1 MKIFQNI
8 VETLL
13 RTKWLIIGLLL
24 LLLGFSNY
32 STLKNLKVDN
42 SLAIW
47 FLEDNPEYNA
57 YIAYQEKFGSDEV
70 FIAMLPVSNAL
81 DSIEVKKLE
90 RLHQKIDS
98 LWYVNT
104 SFSLAK
110 AEYPVYNNGVFV
122 FSPLYNPQRSENAIK
137 SLMSK
142 IPSISRQL
150 VTADFKNLFFYI
162 QLKPTPLIES
172 QREIILPEIEQYF
185 NEITGDNYHLSG
197 APVLNEA
204 YSRGIYKESLIFAVL
219 TIAVIALMLLFLL
232 PDRRYLIIALCAVI
246 VPVSLLFG
254 LITAFGFAL
263 NMISMLIPTILLV
276 YSVSDAVHIINIYHK
291 EGIINPKLKKQNLK
305 ALAFRKS
312 LTPCFYTTLTTIVGY
327 FALYLSPL
335 PAFKNMGILTCIGL
349 LLCFVLVYVIVIIG
363 LSFYNIDFKN
373 SKPVLSLSNINY
385 QILIQRLNEF
395 TSERKNGIILVST
408 ILMMVGIYSVFN
420 LKIDTDSLN
429 LLAEGKAKQ
438 DLRVIESHLGA
449 SSRLQINITTTSED
463 NMFLDDGVASL
474 ERFQKQ
480 LDENPLLSNPVSVI
494 TIKDFLEERTPVLF
508 QSNINK
514 TKLQSALTSYNEQS
528 NSFYTFFSKDL
539 KTLGITVGVK
549 ELKTS
554 ELETIMNDIET
565 AFESSFNTE
574 KFSLDIQG
582 FSVVFSQ
589 LNKFILQTQFRSFFA
604 AFIVGFLALLF
615 FIKNVKTTILVLI
628 PNILPLL
635 VLALAMWILEIP
647 LDVTTVMITPIML
660 GIAMDDTIHL
670 IYKYKRTK
678 AIKGNAQQR
687 IDKSMVYTGSAL
699 FSTTIALVA
708 GFLIISTSAVPSVSE
723 FGILCALT
731 IAMAFITDVVFL
743 PALLKRFDK

>member
-1 MKIFQNI
+1 MQ
-8 VETLL
+8 VLL
-13 RTKWLIIGLLL
+13 RTKWVILGVIMVLLVL
-24 LLLGFSNY
+24 STY
-32 STLKNLKVDN
+32 STLKHLKVDN

-57 YIAYQEKFGSDEV
+57 YITYQEQFGSDEV
-70 FIAMLPVSNAL
+70 FIGMIPVSNAL
-81 DSIEVKKLE
+81 DSVEVDKLH
-90 RLHQKIDS
+90 RLHQKVDS

-110 AEYPVYNNGVFV
+110 ARYPIYNDGSFV
-122 FSPLYNPQRSENAIK
+122 FSPLYNSQRSENAIK

-142 IPSISRQL
+142 MPSISEQL
-150 VTADFKNLFFYI
+150 VTPDFKHLFFYI

-172 QREIILPEIEQYF
+172 QREGILPEIEQNF
-185 NEITGDNYHLSG
+185 IDIFGDNYYLSG

-219 TIAVIALMLLFLL
+219 TIGVIALMLLFLL
-232 PDRRYLIIALCAVI
+232 PDKRYLPTALLAVV
-246 VPVSLLFG
+246 VPVSMLFG
-254 LITAFGFAL
+254 IITSFGFAL

-291 EGIINPKLKKQNLK
+291 EGLLNPKLKTQNLL
-305 ALAFRKS
+305 ALSFRKS

-335 PAFKNMGILTCIGL
+335 PAFKNMGVLTCIGL
-349 LLCFVLVYVIVIIG
+349 LLCFVLVYVIVLIG
-363 LSFYNIDFKN
+363 LSFFNIDFKN
-373 SKPVLSLSNINY
+373 SKPVLRFPRVNY
-385 QILIQRLNEF
+385 QLLIQQLNVF
-395 TSERKNGIILVST
+395 TSERKNTVILCSV
-408 ILMMVGIYSVFN
+408 ILMLVGFYSVFK
-420 LKIDTDSLN
+420 LKTDTNSLN
-429 LLAEGKAKQ
+429 LLAEGKAKK
-438 DLRVIESHLGA
+438 DLLEIESKLGA
-449 SSRLQINITTTSED
+449 SSRLQINITSMAE
-463 NMFLDDGVASL
+463 GVVFSDEGMVSL
-474 ERFQKQ
+474 EKFQKQ
-480 LDENPLLSNPVSVI
+480 LNEHPLVYHPVSVI

-514 TKLQSALTSYNEQS
+514 TKLQTALNSYSETN
-528 NSFYTFFSKDL
+528 NSFFTIFSNDL
-539 KTLGITVGVK
+539 KTFGITVGVK

-554 ELETIMNDIET
+554 ELEIILKDIDA
-565 AFESSFNTE
+565 AFQSSFNTE
-574 KFSLDIQG
+574 TYQLDVQG

-615 FIKNVKTTILVLI
+615 FIKNLKTTVLVLI
-628 PNILPLL
+628 PNVLPLL
-635 VLALAMWILEIP
+635 MMALVMWVLDIP
-647 LDVTTVMITPIML
+647 LDVTTAMITPIML

-687 IDKSMVYTGSAL
+687 IDKSMMYTGGAL
-699 FSTTIALVA
+699 LSTTIALVA
-708 GFLIISTSAVPSVSE
+708 GFLIISTSAIPSVSE
-723 FGILCALT
+723 FGLLCALT
-731 IAMAFITDVVFL
+731 ILMAFITDVVFL

>member
-13 RTKWLIIGLLL
+13 KSKWLIIGLLL
-24 LLLGFSNY
+24 LLLGLSNY
-32 STLKNLKVDN
+32 STLNNLRVDN

-57 YIAYQEKFGSDEV
+57 YISYQEQFGSDEV
-70 FIAMLPVSNAL
+70 FIGMIPVSNAL
-81 DSIEVKKLE
+81 DSIDVEKLE

-98 LWYVNT
+98 LWYVKT

-110 AEYPVYNNGVFV
+110 AEYPVYNNGGFA
-122 FSPLYNPQRSENAIK
+122 FLPLYNAQRSENAIK

-142 IPSISRQL
+142 MPNISRQL
-150 VTADFKNLFFYI
+150 VTSDFQNLLFYI
-162 QLKPTPLIES
+162 QLQPTPLIES
-172 QREIILPEIEQYF
+172 QRDTILPEIEQYF
-185 NEITGDNYHLSG
+185 NEVIGENYHLSG

-232 PDRRYLIIALCAVI
+232 PDRRYLLIALCAVI

-276 YSVSDAVHIINIYHK
+276 YSVSDAVHIINIYHN
-291 EGIINPKLKKQNLK
+291 EGFINPKLKKQNLM

-335 PAFKNMGILTCIGL
+335 PAFKNMGILTCLGL
-349 LLCFVLVYVIVIIG
+349 LLCFVLVYVVVIIG
-363 LSFYNIDFKN
+363 LSFYDIDFKK
-373 SKPVLSLSNINY
+373 SKPVLSVSSFNY
-385 QILIQRLNEF
+385 HLLIQQLNLF
-395 TSERKNGIILVST
+395 TSERKNMIIIVST
-408 ILMMVGIYSVFN
+408 ALMMVGIYSVFK

-438 DLRVIESHLGA
+438 DLRIIESSLGA

-463 NMFLDDGVASL
+463 DMFLDAGIASL
-474 ERFQKQ
+474 QKFQKQ
-480 LDENPLLSNPVSVI
+480 LDENPLLSNPVSIV
-494 TIKDFLEERTPVLF
+494 TIKEFLEERTPALF

-514 TKLQSALTSYNEQS
+514 TKLQSALTSYNEKS
-528 NSFYTFFSKDL
+528 NSFYTLFSNDL
-539 KTLGITVGVK
+539 KTFGITVGVK

-554 ELETIMNDIET
+554 ELENIINDIDV
-565 AFESSFNTE
+565 AFNSNFNPG
-574 KFSLDIQG
+574 KYKLDIQG

-628 PNILPLL
+628 PNVLPLL

-687 IDKSMVYTGSAL
+687 IDKSIMYTGSAL
-699 FSTTIALVA
+699 LSTTIALVA
-708 GFLIISTSAVPSVSE
+708 GFLIISTSAVPSVSV
-723 FGILCALT
+723 FGLLCALT
-731 IAMAFITDVVFL
+731 ILMAFVTDVVFL
-743 PALLKRFDK
+743 PALLKRFDE

>member
-142 IPSISRQL
+142 IPNISRQL

-162 QLKPTPLIES
+162 QLQPTPLIES

-185 NEITGDNYHLSG
+185 NEIAGDNYHLSG

-305 ALAFRKS
+305 VLAFRKS

-335 PAFKNMGILTCIGL
+335 PAFKNMGVLTCVGL

-373 SKPVLSLSNINY
+373 SKPVFSLSSINY
-385 QILIQRLNEF
+385 QVLIQRLNEF
-395 TSERKNGIILVST
+395 TSERKSGIILVST
-408 ILMMVGIYSVFN
+408 ILMMAGIYSVFN

-449 SSRLQINITTTSED
+449 SSRLQINITTISED
-463 NMFLDDGVASL
+463 GMFLDDGVASL
-474 ERFQKQ
+474 ERFQNQ
-480 LDENPLLSNPVSVI
+480 LNEHLLLSNPVSVI
-494 TIKDFLEERTPVLF
+494 TIKDFLEERTTVLF

-528 NSFYTFFSKDL
+528 NSFYTFFSNDL

-549 ELKTS
+549 EFKTS

-589 LNKFILQTQFRSFFA
+589 LNKFILQTQFRSFLA
-604 AFIVGFLALLF
+604 AFIVGFFALLF

-731 IAMAFITDVVFL
+731 IAMAFITDMFFL

>member
-1 MKIFQNI
+1 M
-8 VETLL
+8 LL
-13 RTKWLIIGLLL
+13 VLLAL
-24 LLLGFSNY
+24 STY

-47 FLEDNPEYNA
+47 FLEDNPEYKA
-57 YIAYQEKFGSDEV
+57 YIDYQEQFGSDEV
-70 FIAMLPVSNAL
+70 FVGMIPVPNAL
-81 DSIEVKKLE
+81 DSLEIKKLE
-90 RLHQKIDS
+90 RLHHQIGR

-104 SFSLAK
+104 TFSLAN
-110 AEYPVYNNGVFV
+110 AEYPIYNNGTFV
-122 FSPLYNPQRSENAIK
+122 FSPLYNSQRSENAIK

-142 IPSISRQL
+142 MPNISHQL

-185 NEITGDNYHLSG
+185 NEIIGDNYHLSG

-219 TIAVIALMLLFLL
+219 TIGIIALMLLFLL
-232 PDRRYLIIALCAVI
+232 PDRRYLIIALSAVI

-254 LITAFGFAL
+254 IITAFGFAL

-276 YSVSDAVHIINIYHK
+276 YSVSDAVHIVNIYHK
-291 EGIINPKLKKQNLK
+291 EGIINPKLNKQHLM

-363 LSFYNIDFKN
+363 MSFYKIDFKN
-373 SKPVLSLSNINY
+373 SLPVLSLSNINY
-385 QILIQRLNEF
+385 QILITRLNVF
-395 TSERKNGIILVST
+395 TSERKGAIILVSFL
-408 ILMMVGIYSVFN
+408 LMMAGFYSVFK
-420 LKIDTDSLN
+420 LKTDTNSLN

-438 DLRVIESHLGA
+438 DLIEIESELGS
-449 SSRLQINITTTSED
+449 SSRLQINITTTTEGDVFSDEG
-463 NMFLDDGVASL
+463 MVSL
-474 ERFQKQ
+474 EKFHKQ
-480 LDENPLLSNPVSVI
+480 LNNHSLMSHPVSVV

-514 TKLQSALTSYNEQS
+514 TKLKSALNSFNETNS
-528 NSFYTFFSKDL
+528 SFYTFFSNDF
-539 KTLGITVGVK
+539 KTVGMTVGVK

-554 ELETIMNDIET
+554 ELENILKEIDE
-565 AFESSFNTE
+565 AFQSNFNTQ
-574 KFSLDIQG
+574 KYRLDIQG
-582 FSVVFSQ
+582 FSVVFAQ

-615 FIKNVKTTILVLI
+615 FIRNLKTTILVLI
-628 PNILPLL
+628 PNVLPLL
-635 VLALAMWILEIP
+635 VLAIFMWMFEIP

-678 AIKGNAQQR
+678 AIKDNSQQR
-687 IDKSMVYTGSAL
+687 IDKSLIYTGGAL
-699 FSTTIALVA
+699 FSTTLALVA
-708 GFLIISTSAVPSVSE
+708 GFLIISTSAIPSVRV
-723 FGILCALT
+723 FGLLCALT
-731 IAMAFITDVVFL
+731 ILMAFITDVVFL